1 MSPLSQKPSAGRAPG
16 RPEEARGPLG
26 GRSDD
31 LGAAGA
37 RPTGTGQR
45 HWSTIGEETFAG
57 GMWLMYALFR
67 VGGRLPFRLVLYPVV
82 LWYWAA
88 NRAARE
94 ASLEYLQRLQAA
106 TGALG
111 REPGRRDTLRHFL
124 SFAETILDKM
134 LAVGGRY
141 RLDTIRFVDHEPI
154 ERMVRERQGAL
165 MVTAHMGCLEMCQ
178 ASADATPGLKL
189 TVLVHTVHAE
199 RFNRMLER
207 LSPGRGISLM
217 QVTEISPATAVLLS
231 ERVARGEF
239 VAIAGDRV
247 PVTAGRASA
256 VEVPFLGHDAP
267 FPTGAY
273 VLAALLKGPLFSRG
287 CIRQGDT
294 HEVVFERLAERV
306 VLPRGDRLSASAAYA
321 GQFARGIERLLARAP
336 YEWFNFFSFWN
347 QPGAL
352 AARPTPEKL
361 RHD

>member
-1 MSPLSQKPSAGRAPG
+1 MS
-16 RPEEARGPLG
+16 
-26 GRSDD
+26 
-31 LGAAGA
+31 AAMP
-37 RPTGTGQR
+37 RERGTGQR
-45 HWSTIGEETFAG
+45 HWAAIGEETFAG
-57 GMWLMYALFR
+57 GMWVLYALFR

-94 ASLEYLQRLQAA
+94 ASLEYLQRLEAA

-111 REPGRRDTLRHFL
+111 HAPGRRDTLRHFF

-141 RLDTIRFVDHEPI
+141 RLDTVRFVGREFI
-154 ERMVRERQGAL
+154 EDMVRTRQGGL
-165 MVTAHMGCLEMCQ
+165 LVTAHIGCLEMCQ

-199 RFNRMLER
+199 QFNRMLER

-217 QVTEISPATAVLLS
+217 QVTEISPATAVILA
-231 ERVARGEF
+231 ERIARGEF

-247 PVTAGRASA
+247 PVVAGRATA
-256 VEVPFLGHDAP
+256 VQAPFLGHAAP

-273 VLAALLKGPLFSRG
+273 MLASLLKCPLFSLG
-287 CIRQGDT
+287 CIRQGRT
-294 HEVVFERLAERV
+294 HEVVFDKLADRV
-306 VLPRGDRLSASAAYA
+306 VLPRGDRLAACAVYA
-321 GQFARGIERLLARAP
+321 AEFARGLERLLARAP

-352 AARPTPEKL
+352 SAPVTPP

>member
-1 MSPLSQKPSAGRAPG
+1 MSHPAPKPSAGRAPG
-16 RPEEARGPLG
+16 RPLDARGPHG
-26 GRSDD
+26 GRSDIPV
-31 LGAAGA
+31 AQGA
-37 RPTGTGQR
+37 RRTPSGTGQR
-45 HWSTIGEETFAG
+45 HWSAIGEETFAG

-67 VGGRLPFRLVLYPVV
+67 IGGRLPFRLVLYPVV

-94 ASLEYLQRLQAA
+94 ASLEYLRRLQAA

-111 REPGRRDTLRHFL
+111 HEPGRRDTLRHFL

-141 RLDTIRFVDHEPI
+141 RLDTIRFVGREPI
-154 ERMVRERQGAL
+154 EQMVRAQQGGL

-247 PVTAGRASA
+247 PVVAGRATA

-273 VLAALLKGPLFSRG
+273 MLAALLKCPLFSMG

-306 VLPRGDRLSASAAYA
+306 VLPRGERLSASAAYA
-321 GQFARGIERLLARAP
+321 GAFARGIERLLARAP

-352 AARPTPEKL
+352 AARPTPEKAP
-361 RHD
+361 

>member
-1 MSPLSQKPSAGRAPG
+1 MTAMPQR
-16 RPEEARGPLG
+16 E
-26 GRSDD
+26 
-31 LGAAGA
+31 
-37 RPTGTGQR
+37 TGTGQR
-45 HWSTIGEETFAG
+45 HWAAIGEETFVG
-57 GMWLMYALFR
+57 GMWAMYALFR

-88 NRAARE
+88 NRGARE
-94 ASLEYLQRLQAA
+94 ASLEYLRRLQQA

-111 REPGRRDTLRHFL
+111 HAPGWRDTVRHFF

-141 RLDTIRFVDHEPI
+141 RLDRVRFVGHEAI
-154 ERMVRERQGAL
+154 EQMLAAGQGGL
-165 MVTAHMGCLEMCQ
+165 LVTAHMGCLEMCQ
-178 ASADATPGLKL
+178 VSADATPGLKL

-199 RFNRMLER
+199 RFNRMLDR

-217 QVTEISPATAVLLS
+217 QVTEITPATAVILS
-231 ERVARGEF
+231 ERIARGEF

-247 PVTAGRASA
+247 PVVAGRATA
-256 VEVPFLGHDAP
+256 VQVPFLGHAAP

-273 VLAALLKGPLFSRG
+273 MLASLLKCPLLSLG

-294 HEVVFERLAERV
+294 HEVVFGKLADRV
-306 VLPRGDRLSASAAYA
+306 VLPRSDRLAACAAYA
-321 GQFARGIERLLARAP
+321 TDFAHGLERLLARAP

-352 AARPTPEKL
+352 STPATPP

>member
-1 MSPLSQKPSAGRAPG
+1 MNTLQPRA
-16 RPEEARGPLG
+16 
-26 GRSDD
+26 
-31 LGAAGA
+31 
-37 RPTGTGQR
+37 TGTGQR
-45 HWSTIGEETFAG
+45 HWAAIGEETFVG

-82 LWYWAA
+82 FWYWAV
-88 NRAARE
+88 NRPARE

-111 REPGRRDTLRHFL
+111 RRPGRRDTLRHFM

-141 RLDTIRFVDHEPI
+141 KFERIRFVGREAIDA
-154 ERMVRERQGAL
+154 MVRAKQGAL
-165 MVTAHMGCLEMCQ
+165 LVTAHVGCLEMCQ

-217 QVTEISPATAVLLS
+217 QVTEITPATAVLLA
-231 ERVARGEF
+231 ERVERGEF

-247 PVTAGRASA
+247 PIVAGRASA
-256 VEVPFLGHDAP
+256 VQVPFLGHAAP

-273 VLAALLKGPLFSRG
+273 MLASLLKCPLYALG

-294 HEVVFERLAERV
+294 HEVAFERLAERV
-306 VLPRGDRLSASAAYA
+306 VLPRGDRLGPSAAIA
-321 GQFARGIERLLARAP
+321 ADFARFVTRLVARAP
-336 YEWFNFFSFWN
+336 FEWFNFFSFWN

-352 AARPTPEKL
+352 AAPPTPA

>member
-1 MSPLSQKPSAGRAPG
+1 MNTSTQHA
-16 RPEEARGPLG
+16 
-26 GRSDD
+26 
-31 LGAAGA
+31 
-37 RPTGTGQR
+37 TGTGQR
-45 HWSTIGEETFAG
+45 HWSAIGEETFAG

-67 VGGRLPFRLVLYPVV
+67 VGGRLPFRVVLYPVV
-82 LWYWAA
+82 FWYWAV

-94 ASLEYLQRLQAA
+94 ASLEYLQRLQQA

-111 REPGRRDTLRHFL
+111 HAPGWRDTLRHFM

-134 LAVGGRY
+134 LAVGGHYKFDR
-141 RLDTIRFVDHEPI
+141 IRFVGRETIDA
-154 ERMVRERQGAL
+154 MVRAKQGAL
-165 MVTAHMGCLEMCQ
+165 LVTAHMGCLEMCQ
-178 ASADATPGLKL
+178 ASADATPGMKL

-199 RFNRMLER
+199 QFNRMLER

-217 QVTEISPATAVLLS
+217 QVTEISPATAVLLA
-231 ERVARGEF
+231 ERVERGEF

-247 PVTAGRASA
+247 PIVAGRASA
-256 VEVPFLGHDAP
+256 VQVPFLGHLAP

-273 VLAALLKGPLFSRG
+273 MLASLLKCPLYSLG

-294 HEVVFERLAERV
+294 HEVVFEQLAERV
-306 VLPRGDRLSASAAYA
+306 VLPRADRLGTCAVLAAD
-321 GQFARGIERLLARAP
+321 FAQRVEGLLARAP

-352 AARPTPEKL
+352 TAPPTPA

>member
-1 MSPLSQKPSAGRAPG
+1 MSTMQQRT
-16 RPEEARGPLG
+16 
-26 GRSDD
+26 
-31 LGAAGA
+31 
-37 RPTGTGQR
+37 TGTGQR
-45 HWSTIGEETFAG
+45 HWSSIGEETFVG
-57 GMWLMYALFR
+57 GMWLLYALFR
-67 VGGRLPFRLVLYPVV
+67 IGGRLPFRLFLYPVV
-82 LWYWAA
+82 LWYWAS

-94 ASLEYLQRLQAA
+94 ASLEYLQRLQRS

-111 REPGRRDTLRHFL
+111 REPDWRDTLRHFF

-141 RLDTIRFVDHEPI
+141 KLETIRFVGREPF
-154 ERMVRERQGAL
+154 EEMVRAGRGGL
-165 MVTAHMGCLEMCQ
+165 LVTAHMGCLEMCQ
-178 ASADATPGLKL
+178 ASADATPGMKL

-199 RFNRMLER
+199 QFNRMLER

-217 QVTEISPATAVLLS
+217 QVTEISPATAVLLA

-247 PVTAGRASA
+247 PLVAGRASA
-256 VEVPFLGHDAP
+256 VQVPFLGHDAP

-273 VLAALLKGPLFSRG
+273 MLASLLKCPLFALG
-287 CIRQGDT
+287 CIRQGDA
-294 HEVVFERLAERV
+294 HEVVFDKLADRV
-306 VLPRGDRLSASAAYA
+306 VLPRGDRLAGCTVHAA
-321 GQFARGIERLLARAP
+321 QFAHGLERLLARAP

-352 AARPTPEKL
+352 AARLTPP

>member
-1 MSPLSQKPSAGRAPG
+1 MQQR
-16 RPEEARGPLG
+16 
-26 GRSDD
+26 
-31 LGAAGA
+31 AAG
-37 RPTGTGQR
+37 TGPR
-45 HWSTIGEETFAG
+45 HWAAIGEETFVG
-57 GMWLMYALFR
+57 GMWLLYALFR
-67 VGGRLPFRLVLYPVV
+67 VGGRLPFRLFLYPVV

-88 NRAARE
+88 NRAARG

-111 REPGRRDTLRHFL
+111 RAPGWRDTLRHFV
-124 SFAETILDKM
+124 SGADTILDKM
-134 LAVGGRY
+134 LAVGGHY
-141 RLDTIRFVDHEPI
+141 RLDRIRFVGREAIDA
-154 ERMVRERQGAL
+154 MVQARQGGML
-165 MVTAHMGCLEMCQ
+165 VTAHMGCLEMCQ

-199 RFNRMLER
+199 RFNRMLDR

-217 QVTEISPATAVLLS
+217 QVTEISPATAVLLA
-231 ERVARGEF
+231 ERVERGEF

-247 PVTAGRASA
+247 PIVAGRASA
-256 VEVPFLGHDAP
+256 VQVPFLGHDAP

-273 VLAALLKGPLFSRG
+273 MLASLLKCPLYALG

-306 VLPRGDRLSASAAYA
+306 LLPRADRLGACAVLAAD
-321 GQFARGIERLLARAP
+321 FARGLERLLARAP

-352 AARPTPEKL
+352 AARPTPP

>member
-1 MSPLSQKPSAGRAPG
+1 MPPRA
-16 RPEEARGPLG
+16 
-26 GRSDD
+26 
-31 LGAAGA
+31 
-37 RPTGTGQR
+37 TGTGQR
-45 HWSTIGEETFAG
+45 HWSSIGEETFAG
-57 GMWLMYALFR
+57 GMWLLYLLFR
-67 VGGRLPFRLVLYPVV
+67 VGGRLPFRLFLYPVV

-94 ASLEYLQRLQAA
+94 ASLEYLRRLQQA
-106 TGALG
+106 TGGLG
-111 REPGRRDTLRHFL
+111 HEPGWRDTLRHFF
-124 SFAETILDKM
+124 SSAETILDKM

-141 RLDTIRFVDHEPI
+141 RLDRIRFVGREAID
-154 ERMVRERQGAL
+154 RSVREKQGAL
-165 MVTAHMGCLEMCQ
+165 LVTAHMGCLEMCQ
-178 ASADATPGLKL
+178 ASADATPGMKL

-217 QVTEISPATAVLLS
+217 QVTEISPATAVLLA
-231 ERVARGEF
+231 ERVERGEF

-247 PVTAGRASA
+247 PIVAGRASA
-256 VEVPFLGHDAP
+256 VQVPFLGHLAP

-273 VLAALLKGPLFSRG
+273 MLASLLKCPLYSLG

-306 VLPRGDRLSASAAYA
+306 VLPRGDRLGACAVYAAD
-321 GQFARGIERLLARAP
+321 FARRIERQLARAP

-352 AARPTPEKL
+352 AAPLTPE

>member
-1 MSPLSQKPSAGRAPG
+1 MSAVPQRPS
-16 RPEEARGPLG
+16 
-26 GRSDD
+26 
-31 LGAAGA
+31 
-37 RPTGTGQR
+37 GTGQR
-45 HWSTIGEETFAG
+45 HWSAIGEETFAG

-67 VGGRLPFRLVLYPVV
+67 IGGRLPFRIVLYPVV
-82 LWYWAA
+82 LWYWAV

-94 ASLEYLQRLQAA
+94 ASLEYLQRVQQA

-111 REPGRRDTLRHFL
+111 HAPGRRDTIRHFL

-141 RLDTIRFVDHEPI
+141 RLDRLRFVGREAIDA
-154 ERMVRERQGAL
+154 MVRARQGGL
-165 MVTAHMGCLEMCQ
+165 LVTAHIGCLEMCQ
-178 ASADATPGLKL
+178 ASADATPGMQL

-199 RFNRMLER
+199 QFNRMLER

-217 QVTEISPATAVLLS
+217 QVTEISPATAVLLA
-231 ERVARGEF
+231 ERVERGEF

-247 PVTAGRASA
+247 PIVAGRASA
-256 VEVPFLGHDAP
+256 VQVPFLGHVAP

-273 VLAALLKGPLFSRG
+273 MLASLLKCPLYALG

-306 VLPRGDRLSASAAYA
+306 VLPRGDRLGACAGYAREFAA
-321 GQFARGIERLLARAP
+321 GVERLLARAP
-336 YEWFNFFSFWN
+336 YEWFNFFSFWD

-352 AARPTPEKL
+352 SVSSPRE